1 MKRID
6 TTNPTFENYI
16 DYDAIYVDKTDIL
29 YNLVKLSGGYFFCSR
44 PRCFGKTMVLST
56 LEAIFQGK
64 KELFKGLKIYDTDYD
79 WKEYPIIHL
88 NLSLLMCASSRE
100 ELELMLNEEVFNAAQ
115 KHGAPFDRSYD
126 CYMNL
131 DCLISYLGKKSEVV
145 VLIDEYDKMLL
156 SGLNKPEIEEMRSAL
171 WGFFEILKANGEY
184 IRFLLIE
191 GVTRFTQISVFS
203 SINNLYDISLDKRYS
218 ALFGYT
224 EEEVK
229 HYFSEYIEEGM
240 KKTGLSYDEYMNK
253 LRKNYGGYRFSP
265 DSEVDV
271 YNPVSIGLFFS
282 KGGEHFDNYWIETGG
297 MQVLM
302 DVTKKVSSKIAN
314 DVARI
319 IDRQNITTFDILAMA
334 ANSIGSAKYRSLL
347 FQTGYLTIKG
357 IDEDCSN
364 LLILDFPNEEVA
376 EAYTERLLPMC
387 LKENE
392 A

>member
-1 MKRID
+1 
-6 TTNPTFENYI
+6 
-16 DYDAIYVDKTDIL
+16 
-29 YNLVKLSGGYFFCSR
+29 
-44 PRCFGKTMVLST
+44 MV
-56 LEAIFQGK
+56 
-64 KELFKGLKIYDTDYD
+64 
-79 WKEYPIIHL
+79 
-88 NLSLLMCASSRE
+88 
-100 ELELMLNEEVFNAAQ
+100 
-115 KHGAPFDRSYD
+115 
-126 CYMNL
+126 
-131 DCLISYLGKKSEVV
+131 
-145 VLIDEYDKMLL
+145 
-156 SGLNKPEIEEMRSAL
+156 
-171 WGFFEILKANGEY
+171 
-184 IRFLLIE
+184 
-191 GVTRFTQISVFS
+191 
-203 SINNLYDISLDKRYS
+203 
-218 ALFGYT
+218 
-224 EEEVK
+224 
-229 HYFSEYIEEGM
+229 
-240 KKTGLSYDEYMNK
+240 K
-253 LRKNYGGYRFSP
+253 LRKNYGGYRFAP
-265 DSEVDV
+265 RQKETL

-319 IDRQNITTFDILAMA
+319 IDRQNITTFDILTMA